1 MLTILSFR
9 ALHITR
15 ALSCEAW
22 SDRPRPAQ
30 HLLISIKLPLLV
42 IQATFIDIHKK
53 DAIVTILNCL
63 AIILV
68 QEVWNWLCQP
78 TILQMDFFRA
88 LSTVILQNPTHFGR
102 KCVRKLYLLNR
113 STFITKVLS
122 NLPSQADGHDLVI
135 AAFVRV
141 PESTQTDSRAE
152 LRIFLTTENSVMQQN
167 AKILLSMFLSSTGP
181 C

>member
-53 DAIVTILNCL
+53 EHINVTTLHCL
-63 AIILV
+63 AISLDYRKFEIGFAS
-68 QEVWNWLCQP
+68 QGS
-78 TILQMDFFRA
+78 FRWTSFEHYPRWFCKIRHT
-88 LSTVILQNPTHFGR
+88 LEKIVH
-102 KCVRKLYLLNR
+102 KLYFLIT

-122 NLPSQADGHDLVI
+122 NLQADGHDLVI

-141 PESTQTDSRAE
+141 PESTQTDSQAE
-152 LRIFLTTENSVMQQN
+152 LRISLTTENSVLQ
-167 AKILLSMFLSSTGP
+167 
-181 C
+181 

>member
-53 DAIVTILNCL
+53 HANVTICL

-68 QEVWNWLCQP
+68 EEVWNWLCQP
-78 TILQMDFFRA
+78 TIDKAPRLSISIVIRILSSDTICRLNQFNTNSEAAM
-88 LSTVILQNPTHFGR
+88 LSTWQCCRQFWPPGIRDNRGLIWSPLFWIWGAFVII
-102 KCVRKLYLLNR
+102 R
-113 STFITKVLS
+113 ST
-122 NLPSQADGHDLVI
+122 
-135 AAFVRV
+135 
-141 PESTQTDSRAE
+141 
-152 LRIFLTTENSVMQQN
+152 
-167 AKILLSMFLSSTGP
+167 ILLLWVEKQLWLPGE
-181 C
+181 